1 MTNKE
6 AIERLEYIK
15 THHTDP
21 EDYELF
27 DLAIKA
33 LKDSVVNENLTTERP
48 QGEGL
53 ISREA
58 LKKHKVYS
66 EERHEY
72 VVPVYNIDN
81 APTVELDESVIQEV
95 LNKRCMTAVSNEY
108 LIALHGNNG
117 RSQGKWIPQ
126 TDFDGFT
133 YWKCSECNKKNDF
146 EKFNFCPNCGADMR
160 KRSDE

>member
-1 MTNKE
+1 MTHKTAKE
-6 AIERLEYIK
+6 ILKIEKDKLMSE
-15 THHTDP
+15 P
-21 EDYELF
+21 ESNRDWELITAL
-27 DLAIKA
+27 DIAIKA
-33 LKDSVVNENLTTERP
+33 LEERL

-117 RSQGKWIPQ
+117 RTQGKWIPQ